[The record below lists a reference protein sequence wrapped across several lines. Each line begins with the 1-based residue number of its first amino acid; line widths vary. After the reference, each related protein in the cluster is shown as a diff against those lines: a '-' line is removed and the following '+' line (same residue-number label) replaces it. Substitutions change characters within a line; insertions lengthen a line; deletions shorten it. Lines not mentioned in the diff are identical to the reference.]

1 MPERLAY
8 TKAEAAEALGVSVD
22 YLEDHVLA
30 DVRVVRRG
38 RKVLIPVSELQRWLE
53 ENCALTLASVA

>member
-53 ENCALTLASVA
+53 ENAALTLASVA

>member
-1 MPERLAY
+1 MAERLAY
-8 TKAEAAEALGVSVD
+8 TKAEAADALGVSVD

-30 DVRVVRRG
+30 HVKVVRRG

-53 ENCALTLASVA
+53 ENSALTLASVA